1 MDPESD
7 AEAPKR
13 SGTLKKTDSVKRNM
27 PKRSRA
33 NSARNGPNLG
43 DPHSRNSFIYTP
55 VPTQSN
61 PTEILVNRFQAWRKV
76 LKDYIS
82 YFREVQAQYEARGRG
97 IHKVTQSLNAATRP
111 SEFVTQGG
119 IMETNS
125 VLSDFHKE
133 ATMNASHAAKIESEI
148 INNLT
153 GLRGDLNLK
162 IKEIKALSGDF
173 RSNVEKEM
181 EATKKEVLRLQEALE
196 TLDSNPSGGKDPY
209 IVKLAVDKQLK
220 RQFAEEN
227 YIHRA
232 YLNLESSGRELEK
245 IVVGEIQKAYATY
258 VKILTGDG
266 QELIDFALR
275 LTTTTLRLPA
285 DREWNAFVERETHMV
300 NPAIP
305 MRAIDEIEYPGHH
318 HPAVTEVLSGML
330 ERKSKYLK
338 SFTPAWYILSPTHLH
353 EFKTPDRERDQTPV
367 MSLYLP
373 ESSLGKY
380 SEPSATSHK
389 FVLKARQTGTL
400 HRGHSWVFRAESHET
415 MLEWYEAIK
424 KLNEVSGAERNAY
437 VRSAAAHKR
446 SDSHDSQSYLSDNGL
461 ENDEAD
467 EVPYSGRA
475 SEMEYQVENHEDL
488 QLPKRPEA
496 GRFPSDIQVN
506 RGLEHRES
514 ISGGSINC
522 FVAAGL
528 AQPQA
533 RKPVQVPRATG
544 FGIDPITGEPESEF
558 GPSRDSNSPT
568 HIDFLSADRPVRASP
583 ESDPREPI
591 PPNEADPVAMHSG
604 SLAAVAEAPP
614 LTAEALVPLSPV
626 IAPAAAVVDES
637 VPTSGAPLN
646 TAGYASKTGFPILNQ
661 ANTDDR
667 PHLHRQYS
675 NKGTISDLDVPG
687 KYPNK
692 V

>member
-1 MDPESD
+1 
-7 AEAPKR
+7 
-13 SGTLKKTDSVKRNM
+13 
-27 PKRSRA
+27 
-33 NSARNGPNLG
+33 
-43 DPHSRNSFIYTP
+43 
-55 VPTQSN
+55 
-61 PTEILVNRFQAWRKV
+61 
-76 LKDYIS
+76 
-82 YFREVQAQYEARGRG
+82 
-97 IHKVTQSLNAATRP
+97 
-111 SEFVTQGG
+111 
-119 IMETNS
+119 METNS

-220 RQFAEEN
+220 RQLAEEN

-424 KLNEVSGAERNAY
+424 KLTEVSGAERNAY

-514 ISGGSINC
+514 ISGGSSTSAIAAATALPGTSFPADRKNDEDYKDYAQQRVGLVPHEIDSPGVNC